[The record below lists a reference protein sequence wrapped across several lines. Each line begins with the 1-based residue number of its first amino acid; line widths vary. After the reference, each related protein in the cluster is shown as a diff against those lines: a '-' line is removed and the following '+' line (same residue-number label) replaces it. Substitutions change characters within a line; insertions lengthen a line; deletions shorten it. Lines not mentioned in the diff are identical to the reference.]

1 MAPSGG
7 TETNKRRAQWA
18 IGAGGEA
25 MLRML
30 ILAVG
35 LVVAVAA
42 PGRAADFT
50 GKTITLLI
58 PFPSG
63 GGQDLW
69 ARFNA
74 PLIAKHLPG
83 KPNII
88 IKNSPGGG
96 SVAGTNLYAQTAK
109 PDGLMLLGVSAS
121 TQFPYLLGDARVKYD
136 YKDWTVV
143 LAGPTGGV
151 AYLSTKY
158 GVKGAADL
166 AKLKDEMHFPSQG
179 ATSLDLVPLLGFRL
193 LGLNVKH
200 VFGVPGR
207 TEARLGFERGEFTID
222 HQTTSGYLRSTIN
235 LVKNNLAVPLFSW
248 GAIDAQGKLI
258 RDPNFPD
265 MPNIAEAYEMV
276 HGKKP
281 AGIEWEAFQSFLLS
295 GFPGQK
301 LIVLPKDTPAD
312 IVEAYRAAARAMFK
326 DPDYLAKRDE
336 IIGEYEQV
344 TDGAAVK
351 LYEVATRIS
360 PEAAAWTR
368 DFLTKNYQQ
377 EFK

>member
-1 MAPSGG
+1 MI
-7 TETNKRRAQWA
+7 RVV
-18 IGAGGEA
+18 
-25 MLRML
+25 MLA
-30 ILAVG
+30 LAVVVSG
-35 LVVAVAA
+35 LQPAA
-42 PGRAADFT
+42 AADFA

-58 PFPSG
+58 PFPTG

-74 PLIAKHLPG
+74 PLLAKHLPG
-83 KPNII
+83 KPTII

-96 SVAGTNLYAQTAK
+96 SIAGTNLYAQTAK
-109 PDGLMLLGVSAS
+109 PDGMMLLGVSAS

-136 YKDWTVV
+136 YKDWTIV

-151 AYLSTKY
+151 AYMSTKF
-158 GVKGAADL
+158 GVKSAADL
-166 AKLKDEMHFPSQG
+166 PKLKDQELHFPSQG
-179 ATSLDLVPLLGFRL
+179 ATSLDLVPLLGLRL

-222 HQTTSGYLRSTIN
+222 HQTTSGYLRSTVN
-235 LVKNNLAVPLFSW
+235 LVKSGLAVPLFSW
-248 GAIDAQGKLI
+248 GAVDANGKLI

-281 AGIEWEAFQSFLLS
+281 SGVEWEAFESFLIS
-295 GFPGQK
+295 GFPAQK
-301 LIVLPKDTPAD
+301 LIVLPKETPAD

-344 TDGAAVK
+344 TDDAAVK
-351 LYEVATRIS
+351 LYQVGTRIS
-360 PEAAAWTR
+360 PEAAEWTR